1 MKQLVIYLLKIWVT
15 TAVLS
20 PLLLLIFGYLI
31 EKDSTA
37 FSSTSFGV
45 MLFAIIV
52 GALCSAPSFFLLYT
66 ISLLL
71 MFRAIKTYIIKITL
85 TITSFILVY
94 TSFIIVLPNASGRI
108 QLTIMYSVVMFV
120 TIWLYKFNYD

>member
-1 MKQLVIYLLKIWVT
+1 MKQLVIYLLKIWFT
-15 TAVLS
+15 TAVSS
-20 PLLLLIFGYLI
+20 PLLLLIYGYLI

-52 GALCSAPSFFLLYT
+52 GALCSAPSFILLYI

-120 TIWLYKFNYD
+120 TIWLYKLNYD